1 MFFPDTFPRPRRM
14 PGMKVLVAYDSRKGT
29 TRAVAERIALVAQ
42 GTTPDVTVSHVGAL
56 SSGEAAGADVLFLGA
71 WTRGLFLIG
80 VGPSEGAVEWA
91 QGLPELEGTLGAVF
105 CTYGLNAQ
113 GTLPALTSLLR
124 AKGVEV
130 LGSHGSKHRNRLAG
144 VEEFAREIMAQAR
157 QRSGPRSSGDR
168 ALRP

>member
-1 MFFPDTFPRPRRM
+1 M
-14 PGMKVLVAYDSRKGT
+14 PVMKVLIAYDSRKGT

-42 GTTPDVTVSHVGAL
+42 GTTPDVTVSHVGAI
-56 SSGEAAGADVLFLGA
+56 SPSEAAHADVLFFGA
-71 WTRGLFLIG
+71 WTRGMFVVG

-91 QGLPELEGTLGAVF
+91 QGLPPLEGTLGAVF
-105 CTYGLNAQ
+105 CTYGLNPRD
-113 GTLPALTSLLR
+113 TLPVMASLLR
-124 AKGVEV
+124 TKGVEV

-144 VEEFAREIMAQAR
+144 VEDFARDIMAGAR